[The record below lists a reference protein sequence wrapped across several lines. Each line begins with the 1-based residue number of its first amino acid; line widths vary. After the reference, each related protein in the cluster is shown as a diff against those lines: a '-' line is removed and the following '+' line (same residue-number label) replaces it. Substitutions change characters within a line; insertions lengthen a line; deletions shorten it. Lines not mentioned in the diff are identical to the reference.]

1 VKRALIT
8 GVTGQD
14 GSYLAELLLEKGYE
28 VHGMVR
34 PTSRFN
40 RARIEHLIQDPELKG
55 TGRFTIHYGDMT
67 DGSSLLKVLA
77 EVRPD
82 EIYNL
87 AAQSHVQVSFQEPEY
102 TAQSDAV
109 GVLRILELVRGL
121 GMSDYVRIY
130 QASTSEL
137 YGDTP
142 ARLQNENVPF
152 QPVSPYAAAKLYAY
166 YICQSYK
173 KAYDMYVCNGILF
186 NHESPRRGENFVT
199 RKITLSLAEVLA
211 GRREHLTLGNLDA
224 QRDWG
229 YAGDYVEA
237 MWLML
242 QQPEPKDYVIA
253 TGETRSVR
261 DFVEHACELCGFNL
275 EWTGD
280 GVEER
285 GVDARTG
292 KTVVRISP
300 EYFRPVEVPYLRGDP
315 SKAMAELGWRP
326 RTRFEDLVRMMLASD
341 LEIMGVEVPF
351 RTTAV
356 SAVTPTS

>member
-1 VKRALIT
+1 MKRAFIT

-14 GSYLAELLLEKGYE
+14 GSYLAEFLLSKGYE
-28 VHGMVR
+28 VHGLIR

-55 TGRFTIHYGDMT
+55 SGRFTIHYGDMT

-77 EVRPD
+77 DVRPD

-121 GMSDYVRIY
+121 GMSDQVRVY

-137 YGDTP
+137 YGDTA
-142 ARLQNENVPF
+142 ARVQDENVPF
-152 QPVSPYAAAKLYAY
+152 EPVSPYAAAKLYAY

-173 KAYDMYVCNGILF
+173 KAYGMFVCNGILF

-211 GRREHLTLGNLDA
+211 GRREHLVLGNLDA

-229 YAGDYVEA
+229 FAGDYVEA

-242 QQPEPKDYVIA
+242 QQPEPRDYVIA
-253 TGETRSVR
+253 TGETYSVR
-261 DFVEHACELCGFNL
+261 EFVERAFELCGFEL
-275 EWTGD
+275 EWFG
-280 GVEER
+280 E
-285 GVDARTG
+285 GVDEQGVDRRTG
-292 KTVVRISP
+292 RTMIRISA

-315 SKAMAELGWRP
+315 SRAMAELGWRP
-326 RTRFEDLVRMMLASD
+326 KVGFEDLLRMMLAAD
-341 LEIMGVEVPF
+341 LEAFGVEVPF
-351 RTTAV
+351 EASATAAV
-356 SAVTPTS
+356 SP